1 MSDSHDGTVVT
12 VTSQGEMT
20 IPQEF
25 REKLN
30 IDTPGR
36 VRFLETEEGEVV
48 IQSVKRPSDV
58 RGGLA
63 SEGEKEERSATME
76 LRDERDRDKQKTD
89 EKGGLS
95 EQDG

>member
-1 MSDSHDGTVVT
+1 MSDSHDATVFT
-12 VTSQGEMT
+12 VTSQGEVT
-20 IPQEF
+20 IPQDF

-36 VRFLETEEGEVV
+36 VRFIETEEGEVV
-48 IQSVKRPSDV
+48 IQSVKRPSDI

-63 SEGEKEERSATME
+63 SESEKEERSATME
-76 LRDERDRDKQKTD
+76 LCDERDRDKQKTD

-95 EQDG
+95 EQDR

>member
-1 MSDSHDGTVVT
+1 M
-12 VTSQGEMT
+12 
-20 IPQEF
+20 
-25 REKLN
+25 
-30 IDTPGR
+30 
-36 VRFLETEEGEVV
+36 

-76 LRDERDRDKQKTD
+76 LCDERDRDKQKID

>member
-1 MSDSHDGTVVT
+1 MSDPDDGTVVT
-12 VTSQGEMT
+12 VTSQGETT

-25 REKLN
+25 RDKLN

-76 LRDERDRDKQKTD
+76 LCDERDRDKQKID